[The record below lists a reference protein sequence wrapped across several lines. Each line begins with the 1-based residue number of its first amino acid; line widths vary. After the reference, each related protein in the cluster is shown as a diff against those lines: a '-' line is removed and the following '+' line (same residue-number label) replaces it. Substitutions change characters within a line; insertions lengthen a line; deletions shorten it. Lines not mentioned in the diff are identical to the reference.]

1 MDLKT
6 IDYDR
11 VDAVVKLT
19 LNRPK
24 AMNSMNKQLMSD
36 FFDAIAAIDE
46 DESVRAVV
54 VTGAG
59 RAFCGGG
66 DIVSFRENM
75 DEISKFLKGLTTFLH
90 GAISRM
96 ARMNAPVIA
105 AVNGVAAGAGMS
117 LALATDLAI
126 AGESAKFTLAYTG
139 IGATP
144 DGSSTFFLPRIIGIR
159 RTMELALLNRTLTAA
174 EALDWGMVNRVV
186 ADDKVVEEAMALAQR
201 LASGPTLAYGRVK
214 RLVYTSLDNGLENQ
228 MEEETQAIAASAR
241 TRDFDAATAAFLAKE
256 RPTFEGR

>member
-1 MDLKT
+1 MNLET
-6 IDYDR
+6 IEYER
-11 VDAVVKLT
+11 IDAVVKLT

-36 FFDAIAAIDE
+36 LFDAIAAIDE
-46 DESVRAVV
+46 DSGVRAVV
-54 VTGAG
+54 ITGAG

-66 DIVSFRENM
+66 DIASFRENM

-105 AVNGVAAGAGMS
+105 AVNGVAAGAGLS
-117 LALATDLAI
+117 LAAATDLAV
-126 AGESAKFTLAYTG
+126 AGESTKFTLAYTG

-144 DGSSTFFLPRIIGIR
+144 DGSSTFFLPRIIGVR
-159 RTMELALLNRTLTAA
+159 RTMEMTLLNRTLTAA
-174 EALDWGMVNRVV
+174 EALDWGLVNKVV
-186 ADDKVVEEAMALAQR
+186 SDDKVVDEAMALAQR
-201 LASGPTLAYGRVK
+201 LAAGPTLAHGRVK
-214 RLVYTSLDNGLENQ
+214 KLLYTSLDNSLETQ

-241 TRDFDAATAAFLAKE
+241 TRDFEVATAAFLAKE
-256 RPTFEGR
+256 RVTFEGK